1 MRNATPPCLDQFC
14 RLDRLG
20 LSVVAQRV
28 EPGYTMLSC
37 VPTTAPTSCPVCGQP
52 GGRHDTVVRRV
63 AHVPFRWKPT
73 ILEVLAPRYRC
84 RPCGR
89 IWRHN
94 LQAAAPSRSKL
105 SRDAITLAVKS
116 VVIDR
121 MSIARIA
128 ANLGVAWKTA
138 HDAILASAAELLIND
153 PDRLD
158 GVTTVGVDE
167 HVWRHTRFGGKYVTV
182 IIDLTP
188 TRTGTGPSRL
198 LAVVEGRSK
207 KAFKTWLEA
216 QTQQFRKAVEV
227 VAMDGFTGY
236 KSAAVEAIEKVK
248 IVMDPFHVVAL
259 AGTKLDECRQRLQ
272 QETLG
277 HRGRSGD
284 PLYGI
289 RRAARTRAGLLTEKQ
304 HHRLAAVF
312 ANEDHVAFEVTWS
325 VYQRVIDA
333 YQAEKPATGKKLMT
347 DLIKSIH
354 TGVPNGLPEVRILG
368 RTMQLRRDDIVAYFD
383 HPGTSN
389 GPSEA
394 INGLLEHLRGTARGF
409 RNLTHYIARCLLDAG
424 GFMNRSGLVG
434 DS

>member
-1 MRNATPPCLDQFC
+1 MQNATPPCLDQFC

-20 LSVVAQRV
+20 LSVMCQQV
-28 EPGYTMLSC
+28 EPQYTVLTC
-37 VPTTAPTSCPVCGQP
+37 VPTTPPTPCPGCGKP
-52 GGRHDTVVRRV
+52 GGRHDTTIRRL
-63 AHVPFRWKPT
+63 AHVPFGWKPT
-73 ILEVLAPRYRC
+73 ILKVLTPRYRC
-84 RPCGR
+84 HPCR
-89 IWRHN
+89 QVWRHD
-94 LQAAAPSRSKL
+94 LQAAAPARGKL

-128 ANLGVAWKTA
+128 ANLAVAWNTA
-138 HDAILASAAELLIND
+138 HDAILAAATALLFDD
-153 PDRLD
+153 PARLD
-158 GVTTVGVDE
+158 GVTTIGVDE
-167 HVWRHTRFGGKYVTV
+167 HVWRHTRFGDKYVTV
-182 IIDLTP
+182 VIDLTP
-188 TRTGTGPSRL
+188 TRTRTGPSRL

-207 KAFKTWLEA
+207 KVFKTWLDA
-216 QTQQFRKAVEV
+216 QTEEFRDGVEV

-289 RRAARTRAGLLTEKQ
+289 RRAAKTRAGLLTKKQ
-304 HHRLAAVF
+304 WHRLLAVF
-312 ANEDHVAFEVTWS
+312 RTHDHAAFEVTWS
-325 VYQRVIDA
+325 AYQDIIDA
-333 YQAEKPATGKKLMT
+333 YQTKDPAEGKRIMIR
-347 DLIKSIH
+347 LIDTIKA
-354 TGVPNGLPEVRILG
+354 GLPAGLAELRTLG
-368 RTMQLRRDDIVAYFD
+368 RTMDKRRDDITAYFD
-383 HPGTSN
+383 YPGTSN

-424 GFMNRSGLVG
+424 GFRPLTHSLL
-434 DS
+434 

>member
-1 MRNATPPCLDQFC
+1 MSNATPPCLDQFC

-20 LSVVAQRV
+20 LSVMSQRV
-28 EPGYTMLSC
+28 EPEHTVLTC
-37 VPTTAPTSCPVCGQP
+37 VPTTAASPCPGCGHL

-63 AHVPFRWKPT
+63 AHVPFGWHPT

-89 IWRHN
+89 IWRHD
-94 LQAAAPSRSKL
+94 LKAAAPVRGKL

-121 MSIARIA
+121 MSVARIA
-128 ANLGVAWKTA
+128 ANLGVAWNTC
-138 HDAILASAAELLIND
+138 HDAILAAATELLIDD
-153 PDRLD
+153 PTRLD

-167 HVWRHTRFGGKYVTV
+167 HVWRHTRWGDKYVTV
-182 IIDLTP
+182 VIDLTP
-188 TRTGTGPSRL
+188 TREKTGPSRL

-216 QTQQFRKAVEV
+216 QTEQFRDTVEV

-236 KSAAVEAIEKVK
+236 KNAAVETIETVK

-259 AGTKLDECRQRLQ
+259 AGAKLDECRQRLQ
-272 QETLG
+272 QQTLG

-284 PLYGI
+284 PLFGI
-289 RRAARTRAGLLTEKQ
+289 RRAARTRAGLLTKKQ
-304 HHRLAAVF
+304 WFRLLAVF
-312 ANEDHVAFEVTWS
+312 SNEDHAAFEITWS
-325 VYQRVIDA
+325 AYQDVISA
-333 YQAEKPATGKKLMT
+333 YQADKPAEGKKTMIRLM
-347 DLIKSIH
+347 DSIKA
-354 TGVPNGLPEVRILG
+354 GLPDGLKELRTLG
-368 RTMQLRRDDIVAYFD
+368 RTLNRRRDDVLAYFD

-409 RNLTHYIARCLLDAG
+409 RNLSHYIARCLLDAG
-424 GFMNRSGLVG
+424 GFRPLVH
-434 DS
+434 SLL

>member
-37 VPTTAPTSCPVCGQP
+37 VPTTAPTPCPVCGHS
-52 GGRHDTVVRRV
+52 GRRHDTVIRRV
-63 AHVPFRWKPT
+63 AHVPFGWKPT
-73 ILEVLAPRYRC
+73 ILEVRAPRYRC
-84 RPCGR
+84 RPCGQ

-128 ANLGVAWKTA
+128 ANLGVAWNTA
-138 HDAILASAAELLIND
+138 HDAILAAATELLID
-153 PDRLD
+153 GPGRLD

-167 HVWRHTRFGGKYVTV
+167 HVWRHTRFGDKFVTV

-188 TRTGTGPSRL
+188 TRTKTGPSRL

-207 KAFKTWLEA
+207 KVFKTWLEA
-216 QTQQFRKAVEV
+216 QTEQFRDGVEV

-236 KSAAVEAIEKVK
+236 KNAAVEAIEKVR

-289 RRAARTRAGLLTEKQ
+289 RRAAKTRAVLLTKKQ
-304 HHRLAAVF
+304 WFRLLAVF
-312 ANEDHVAFEVTWS
+312 SIDDHAAFEVTWS
-325 VYQRVIDA
+325 AYQNIIDA
-333 YQAEKPATGKKLMT
+333 YQADDPAEGKKIMVR
-347 DLIKSIH
+347 LIENIKAA
-354 TGVPNGLPEVRILG
+354 LPEGLVELRTLG
-368 RTMQLRRDDIVAYFD
+368 RTMDKRREDITAYFD
-383 HPGTSN
+383 LPGTSN

-424 GFMNRSGLVG
+424 GFRPLIHSLL
-434 DS
+434 